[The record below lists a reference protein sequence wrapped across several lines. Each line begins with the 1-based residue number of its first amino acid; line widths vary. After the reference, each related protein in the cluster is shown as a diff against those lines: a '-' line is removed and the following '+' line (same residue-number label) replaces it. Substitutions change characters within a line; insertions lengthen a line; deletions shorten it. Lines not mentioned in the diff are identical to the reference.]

1 MKKTEFFSPAD
12 FKILIVDDEPTNLLL
27 ITHYLKNNDYSV
39 CIAEN
44 GATGLEVAR
53 QQQPDLI
60 LLDIQ
65 MPVMDGFAVCNELK
79 SADATSH
86 IPVIFMTA
94 LSGQENRIKGFE
106 LGAVDY
112 VIKPVIRQELL
123 ARISVHLQMRK
134 LTNDLQ
140 GANASM
146 ETLVKIRTAELEKVN
161 AELLKAGSFNQQ
173 VIDSIDEGVVIY
185 GPDLRYRFFNS
196 FMEQISGFSTADA
209 IGRTTFDIFPL
220 MKGSLVEENLHR
232 ALNGNSPPGF
242 DMFISHTS
250 TWVSIKFSPIC
261 DAKREIIGVL
271 GIATDITERKVFE
284 EHLRKLSMIVEQI
297 PETIVITDTSGVI
310 EYVNSRFSE
319 LTGYSYLEAIGQ
331 NPRMFKAEDTPEWVY
346 RDLWETISSG
356 MVWKGELHNRK
367 KNGELFWEQATIAPF
382 RNTDGSLK
390 GYIAIKEDVTARKE
404 LQRQLEQSQKMEA
417 IGLLAG
423 GIAHDFNNILTVIHG
438 FCTIMQMDLDKNDPN
453 QENLHEVVTAAER
466 AGELTNSLLAF
477 SRKQVLNIH
486 KVELKSVITD
496 VGKLLRRIIG
506 EDIRLEIVFKGEQFY
521 VDIDITR
528 ISQVLINL
536 ATNARDAMPR
546 GGRLSIEVEPVQFG
560 GSELYNQ
567 NLCPIGTFILIKVSD
582 TGSGIQE
589 DILDKIFEPFYTSKH
604 ADKGTGLGLSI
615 VYGIVMQH
623 NGYITVN
630 SRLGSGSTFNIYLPV
645 SRVDSTEKQLPPKL
659 EQFRRGDET
668 ILVADDEP
676 ATRAFLYKLLSK
688 YGYQVILAENGLDAV
703 GKYEADKNNIAMVI
717 LDVMMP
723 GISGKEALDRM
734 RVIKP
739 DLKAL
744 FLSGYEADLLQKKYD
759 LQENYELLNKPVYA
773 VTLLDKVR
781 DVLDR

>member
-1 MKKTEFFSPAD
+1 MKNTANLSRND
-12 FKILIVDDEPTNLLL
+12 FKILIVDDDPTNLLL
-27 ITHYLKNNDYSV
+27 ITHYLKDKNYSV
-39 CIAEN
+39 CTAEN
-44 GATGLEVAR
+44 GATGLDVAC

-65 MPVMDGFAVCNELK
+65 MPVMDGFTVCNALK
-79 SADATSH
+79 SADETTH

-94 LSGQENRIKGFE
+94 LSGQENRIKGFD

-112 VIKPVIRQELL
+112 VIKPVIKQELL
-123 ARISVHLQMRK
+123 ARINVHLQMRK
-134 LTNDLQ
+134 LTQDLQ
-140 GANASM
+140 SANSSM
-146 ETLVKIRTAELEKVN
+146 ETLVQLRTEELERVN
-161 AELLKAGSFNQQ
+161 SKLRKTAVFNQQ
-173 VIDSIDEGVVIY
+173 IVDSIDEGVVIY
-185 GPDLRYRFFNS
+185 GPDLKYRFFNT
-196 FMEQISGFSTADA
+196 FMERISGFGANEA
-209 IGRTTFDIFPL
+209 VGRSVFDIFPQER
-220 MKGSLVEENLHR
+220 GTVVEEHLLK
-232 ALNGNSPPGF
+232 ALDGQKTPAF
-242 DMFISHTS
+242 DFYIGYSS
-250 TWVSIKFSPIC
+250 TWLSVKYSPIFNA
-261 DAKREIIGVL
+261 DGEVIGVL
-271 GIATDITERKVFE
+271 GIGTDITGRKRFE
-284 EHLRKLSMIVEQI
+284 EQLRKLSMIVEQI
-297 PETIVITDTSGVI
+297 PETIVITDPAGTI
-310 EYVNSRFSE
+310 EYVNSSFSE
-319 LTGYSYLEAIGQ
+319 LTGYTTHEAIGQ
-331 NPRMFKAEDTPEWVY
+331 NPRILKAEDTPQWVH
-346 RDLWETISSG
+346 RDLWDTISSG
-356 MVWKGELHNRK
+356 LIWKGELHNRK

-390 GYIAIKEDVTARKE
+390 GYIAIKEDITARKE

-438 FCTIMQMDLDKNDPN
+438 FCTIMQMDMDKDDPN
-453 QENLHEVVTAAER
+453 QESLHEVVTAAER

-477 SRKQVLNIH
+477 SRKQVMNIH
-486 KVELKSVITD
+486 MVEIKSVVTD

-506 EDIRLEIVFKGEQFY
+506 EDIKLEIVFKGEQLY

-536 ATNARDAMPR
+536 ATNARDAMPH
-546 GGRLSIEVEPVQFG
+546 GGRIIIEVEPVEFG

-567 NLCPIGTFILIKVSD
+567 NLCPIGTFILIRVSD

-630 SRLGSGSTFNIYLPV
+630 SSLGNGTTFNIYLPV
-645 SRVDSTEKQLPPKL
+645 SRGDNVEKQLFPKM
-659 EQFRRGDET
+659 EPFREGDET

-676 ATRAFLYKLLSK
+676 ATRGFLYKLLNK
-688 YGYQVILAENGLDAV
+688 YGYKVILAEDGLDAV
-703 GKYEADKNNIAMVI
+703 DKYAAGKNEIAMVI

-734 RVIKP
+734 RAIKP
-739 DLKAL
+739 DLNAL

-759 LQENYELLNKPVYA
+759 MHENYELLNKPVFA
-773 VTLLDKVR
+773 VTLLDKIR
-781 DVLDR
+781 EILDR

>member
-1 MKKTEFFSPAD
+1 MKKTVNLSHNTS
-12 FKILIVDDEPTNLLL
+12 KILIVDDDPTNLLL
-27 ITHYLKNNDYSV
+27 ITHYLKENNYLV
-39 CIAEN
+39 CTAEN
-44 GATGLEVAR
+44 GAIGLDVAR
-53 QQQPDLI
+53 QQHPDLI

-65 MPVMDGFAVCNELK
+65 MPVMDGFAVCNALK
-79 SADATSH
+79 SADDTTH

-112 VIKPVIRQELL
+112 VIKPVIKQELL
-123 ARISVHLQMRK
+123 ARINVHLQMRR
-134 LTNDLQ
+134 LTQDLQ
-140 GANASM
+140 SANASM
-146 ETLVKIRTAELEKVN
+146 ETLVQLRTEELERVN
-161 AELLKAGSFNQQ
+161 SKLHKTAVFNQQ
-173 VIDSIDEGVVIY
+173 IVDSIDESVVIF
-185 GPDLRYRFFNS
+185 GPDLKYRFFNT
-196 FMEQISGFSTADA
+196 FMERISGFSASEA
-209 IGRTTFDIFPL
+209 VGRSIFDIFPQER
-220 MKGSLVEENLHR
+220 GTVIEENLLK
-232 ALNGNSPPGF
+232 ALDGQKTPAF
-242 DMFISHTS
+242 DFYIGYSC
-250 TWVSIKFSPIC
+250 TWLSVKYSPIFN
-261 DAKREIIGVL
+261 AEGEVIGVL
-271 GIATDITERKVFE
+271 CIGTDITGRKCFE
-284 EHLRKLSMIVEQI
+284 DHLRKLSMIVEQI
-297 PETIVITDTSGVI
+297 PETIVITDTAGTI
-310 EYVNSRFSE
+310 EYVNSSFSE
-319 LTGYSYLEAIGQ
+319 LTGYTCKEVIGQ
-331 NPRMFKAEDTPEWVY
+331 NPRIFKAEDTPEWVH
-346 RDLWETISSG
+346 RDLWDTISSG
-356 MVWKGELHNRK
+356 LIWKGELHNRK

-390 GYIAIKEDVTARKE
+390 GYIAIKEDITARKE

-438 FCTIMQMDLDKNDPN
+438 FCTIMQMDLDKDDPN

-477 SRKQVLNIH
+477 SRKQVMNIH
-486 KVELKSVITD
+486 KVEIKSVITD

-506 EDIRLEIVFKGEQFY
+506 EDIKLDIVFKGEQLY
-521 VDIDITR
+521 VDIDISR

-546 GGRLSIEVEPVQFG
+546 GGRIVIEVESVEFG
-560 GSELYNQ
+560 GSDLYNQ
-567 NLCPIGTFILIKVSD
+567 NLCAPRDFILLKVTD
-582 TGSGIQE
+582 TGNGIAE
-589 DILDKIFEPFYTSKH
+589 DIQDKIFEPFYTSKH

-630 SRLGSGSTFNIYLPV
+630 SSLGSGTTFNIYLPI
-645 SRVDSTEKQLPPKL
+645 SKGDSVEKQLPPQMEPYRK
-659 EQFRRGDET
+659 GNET

-676 ATRAFLYKLLSK
+676 ATRGFLYKLLSK
-688 YGYQVILAENGLDAV
+688 YGYRVILAEDGLDAV
-703 GKYEADKNNIAMVI
+703 EKYDVGKNDIAMVI

-734 RVIKP
+734 CVITP

-759 LQENYELLNKPVYA
+759 MQENYELLNKPVFA

-781 DVLDR
+781 EILDR